1 METTMNKIITLIVLS
16 ILSFSISSSAVAIYT
31 CDLEEGKTLDEVKAA
46 NSKWVKAVNEL
57 SESAISSYVLE
68 PIVSS
73 NMEGFTFID
82 TYKDEVVWATVNR
95 EIRSGALS
103 ELSDLF
109 EGISE
114 CPSVTLHNSEES

>member
-1 METTMNKIITLIVLS
+1 MNKIITLIVLS
-16 ILSFSISSSAVAIYT
+16 ILSFSVSASAVAIYA
-31 CDLEEGKTLDEVKAA
+31 CNLEEGKTLDEVKAA

-57 SESAISSYVLE
+57 SESEVSSYVLE

-73 NMEGFTFID
+73 DMEGFTFID
-82 TYKDEVVWATVNR
+82 TYTDEVAWATVNR

-114 CPSVTLHNSEES
+114 CPSVTHHNSEES

>member
-1 METTMNKIITLIVLS
+1 MNKIITLIVLS
-16 ILSFSISSSAVAIYT
+16 ILSFSVSASAVAIYA
-31 CDLEEGKTLDEVKAA
+31 CNLEEGKTLDEVKAA

-57 SESAISSYVLE
+57 SESEVSSYVLE

-73 NMEGFTFID
+73 DMEGFTFID
-82 TYKDEVVWATVNR
+82 TYTDEVAWATVNR

>member
-1 METTMNKIITLIVLS
+1 METTMNKIITLLTLS
-16 ILSFSISSSAVAIYT
+16 ILSFGISASAVAIYT

-57 SESAISSYVLE
+57 SESAVSSYVLE

-82 TYKDEVVWATVNR
+82 TYTDEVTWATVNR

-109 EGISE
+109 EGLSE